1 MSNPAFHRLLSFFA
15 TRSPHPNTSTIT
27 FLDSLRGD
35 LSLGLNFPIAVFLAL
50 TRHLVFGNA
59 GPLRFNIY
67 VPTVR
72 TSRKLLGGPGAFDID
87 ENKRYTMGELRKV
100 ASEGPSGGVVAQV
113 DALGFWALAAG
124 KDGRVGGGEVRA
136 FQRGDVEGVVE
147 RRRSRR
153 DVLPFWRGGPLI
165 PAGHSWFVKRLFDVD
180 VYTQDEKRV

>member
-87 ENKRYTMGELRKV
+87 ENKRPQR
-100 ASEGPSGGVVAQV
+100 GVVAQV